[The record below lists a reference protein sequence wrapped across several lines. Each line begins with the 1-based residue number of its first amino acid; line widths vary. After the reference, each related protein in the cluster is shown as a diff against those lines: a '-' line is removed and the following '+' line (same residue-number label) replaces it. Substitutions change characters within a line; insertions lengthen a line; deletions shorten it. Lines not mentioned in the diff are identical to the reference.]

1 MERVEFVIKEIIV
14 SKSTMGGYG
23 LDISLK
29 NGTRLKNRFFDE
41 NLYNTALQTKDN
53 LLILHHL
60 FRDIIQNIL
69 NNNPERFYLNTNCEL
84 FYINLGNILEEPDED
99 LYHESMEL
107 IRSCAAEKEIEFD
120 GYYNQ
125 RWIDSANTII
135 NFDEEYFDDADRRDL
150 YVYLS
155 AMVDEEIFAFL
166 NSTHYY
172 FEHHNITKTIIEEKI
187 SHLTKIKGVKF

>member
-29 NGTRLKNRFFDE
+29 DGTQLENRFFDE
-41 NLYNTALQTKDN
+41 NLYINALQAKGN
-53 LLILHHL
+53 LVILHHL

-69 NNNPERFYLNTNCEL
+69 NNSSQHFYLNTNCEL
-84 FYINLGNILEEPDED
+84 FYINLGNILEDPEED

-107 IRSCAAEKEIEFD
+107 IRSCAVEKEIEFD

-135 NFDEEYFDDADRRDL
+135 NFDEEYFNNADRRDL
-150 YVYLS
+150 YIYLS
-155 AMVDEEIFAFL
+155 ALVDEEIFEFL
-166 NSTHYY
+166 NSTYY
-172 FEHHNITKTIIEEKI
+172 FFQRHNISKKIIEEKI
-187 SHLTKIKGVKF
+187 SHLTKIKNVRF